1 MEKTTKS
8 PWRFAKGLVIFAVGL
23 GVGYLLAGAGGPGR
37 VVYSGAMTEVEGRP
51 AHGPDDAPVTIVEYT
66 DYECGFCRRYNQ
78 TVLPQI
84 METYE
89 GKIRYLIRH
98 FPLVQIHPSSVR
110 AAQAAVCAE
119 EQDSLWTLHAL
130 LFDQAQGLSAE
141 SINGYAQEAGLDMDS
156 FEDCMTS
163 DGPTEIIRED
173 MQRGAEYGVQG
184 TPAFFINGRVVYGAQ
199 PYEAFSRI
207 IDAALEDAGAR

>member
-1 MEKTTKS
+1 MEKTGKRS
-8 PWRFAKGLVIFAVGL
+8 WRFVKAVVIFAVGM
-23 GVGYLLAGAGGPGR
+23 GAGYLMAGGRGPGR
-37 VVYSGAMTEVEGRP
+37 VVYSGAMTEVQGRP
-51 AHGPDDAPVTIVEYT
+51 AHGPEDAPVTIVEYT
-66 DYECGFCRRYNQ
+66 DYECGFCRRFNQ

-84 METYE
+84 MENYD

-119 EQDSLWTLHAL
+119 RQDSLWTLHGL
-130 LFDQAQGLSAE
+130 LFDQAQGLSSE
-141 SINGYAQEAGLDMDS
+141 SIDGYAREAGLDMDS
-156 FEDCMTS
+156 FENCMAS
-163 DGPTEIIRED
+163 DEPTEVIRGD

-199 PYEAFSRI
+199 PYETFLRI